1 VNERKPPGCISF
13 LKRFSRLAHYFKR
26 EDFLMAHQ
34 RSVGPLFSL
43 AGGQTVSWSISY
55 GTGQDVG
62 IVTAAPNIIDDV
74 LGVVLLQAQN
84 QGLGATSDSRN
95 FYTVDIH
102 NPGTQHVAHNLNLQ
116 DWL

>member
-1 VNERKPPGCISF
+1 
-13 LKRFSRLAHYFKR
+13 
-26 EDFLMAHQ
+26 MAQH

-43 AGGQTVSWSISY
+43 AGGQTAFWSISY

-74 LGVVLLQAQN
+74 LGVVQLLAEN
-84 QGLGATSDSRN
+84 QGVGATGDFRT
-95 FYTVDIH
+95 FYTVQIH
-102 NPGTQHVAHNLNLQ
+102 NPGNRPVAHNLNLQ

>member
-1 VNERKPPGCISF
+1 MLDAAGELIDP
-13 LKRFSRLAHYFKR
+13 LAV
-26 EDFLMAHQ
+26 L
-34 RSVGPLFSL
+34 LSL
-43 AGGQTVSWSISY
+43 L
-55 GTGQDVG
+55 
-62 IVTAAPNIIDDV
+62 APMLPADV

-102 NPGTQHVAHNLNLQ
+102 NPGTSAVAHNLNLQ

>member
-1 VNERKPPGCISF
+1 
-13 LKRFSRLAHYFKR
+13 
-26 EDFLMAHQ
+26 MAQH
-34 RSVGPLFSL
+34 RSVGALFSL
-43 AGGQTVSWSISY
+43 AGGQTVSWSVSY

-74 LGVVLLQAQN
+74 LGVVQLTAQN
-84 QGLGATSDSRN
+84 QGMGATGDSKN

-102 NPGTQHVAHNLNLQ
+102 NPGTRSVAHNLNLQ

>member
-1 VNERKPPGCISF
+1 M
-13 LKRFSRLAHYFKR
+13 LAHYPRR
-26 EDFLMAHQ
+26 EDFSMAHQ

-62 IVTAAPNIIDDV
+62 IVTAVPNIIDDV
-74 LGVVLLQAQN
+74 LGVVLLTAQN
-84 QGLGATSDSRN
+84 QGLGATSNSRN
-95 FYTVDIH
+95 FYTVEIH
-102 NPGTQHVAHNLNLQ
+102 NPGATPVAHNLNLQ

>member
-1 VNERKPPGCISF
+1 V
-13 LKRFSRLAHYFKR
+13 KRFSAPLHYLKR
-26 EDFLMAHQ
+26 EEFLMAQH

-43 AGGQTVSWSISY
+43 AGGQTAFWSISY

-62 IVTAAPNIIDDV
+62 IVTAAPNIVDDV
-74 LGVVLLQAQN
+74 LGVVRLTAQN
-84 QGLGATSDSRN
+84 QGLGATGDSRN

-102 NPGTQHVAHNLNLQ
+102 NPGSTPVAHNLNLQ

>member
-1 VNERKPPGCISF
+1 
-13 LKRFSRLAHYFKR
+13 LKRFYGLPHYYRR
-26 EDFLMAHQ
+26 EDLPMAQH

-43 AGGQTVSWSISY
+43 AGGQTAFWSISY

-74 LGVVLLQAQN
+74 LGVVLLTAQN
-84 QGLGATSDSRN
+84 QGLGATGDSRN
-95 FYTVDIH
+95 FYTVEIH
-102 NPGTQHVAHNLNLQ
+102 NPGIASVAHNLNLQ

>member
-1 VNERKPPGCISF
+1 MRGFVV
-13 LKRFSRLAHYFKR
+13 AQH
-26 EDFLMAHQ
+26 
-34 RSVGPLFSL
+34 RSVGPLFSV

-102 NPGTQHVAHNLNLQ
+102 NPGTQSVAHNLNLQ

>member
-1 VNERKPPGCISF
+1 
-13 LKRFSRLAHYFKR
+13 
-26 EDFLMAHQ
+26 MAQH

-74 LGVVLLQAQN
+74 WVLFCFRLRTRAWAQPAIPAIFIRSIFITRA
-84 QGLGATSDSRN
+84 LR
-95 FYTVDIH
+95 
-102 NPGTQHVAHNLNLQ
+102 P
-116 DWL
+116 WLII

>member
-1 VNERKPPGCISF
+1 MRRPAIFIETLFRAGALPV
-13 LKRFSRLAHYFKR
+13 R
-26 EDFLMAHQ
+26 EGFVMAQH

-84 QGLGATSDSRN
+84 QGLGATGDSKN

>member
-1 VNERKPPGCISF
+1 LVIGRNASLHF
-13 LKRFSRLAHYFKR
+13 SLKRFSGLAHYPMR
-26 EDFLMAHQ
+26 EGFPMSQH

-84 QGLGATSDSRN
+84 QGLGATGDSRN

-102 NPGTQHVAHNLNLQ
+102 NPGTQPVAHNLNLQ

>member
-1 VNERKPPGCISF
+1 M
-13 LKRFSRLAHYFKR
+13 KRFSGLAHYQKR
-26 EDFLMAHQ
+26 EGFLMAQH
-34 RSVGPLFSL
+34 RPVGPLFSV
-43 AGGQTVSWSISY
+43 AGGHTISWSISY

-74 LGVVLLQAQN
+74 LGVVQLQAQN
-84 QGLGATSDSRN
+84 QGLGATGDSRN

>member
-1 VNERKPPGCISF
+1 
-13 LKRFSRLAHYFKR
+13 
-26 EDFLMAHQ
+26 MAHQ

-84 QGLGATSDSRN
+84 QGLGATGDSRGG
-95 FYTVDIH
+95 YPQSRH
-102 NPGTQHVAHNLNLQ
+102 AARCS
-116 DWL
+116 

>member
-1 VNERKPPGCISF
+1 
-13 LKRFSRLAHYFKR
+13 
-26 EDFLMAHQ
+26 MAQH

-84 QGLGATSDSRN
+84 QGLGATGDSRN

>member
-1 VNERKPPGCISF
+1 
-13 LKRFSRLAHYFKR
+13 
-26 EDFLMAHQ
+26 MAQH

-43 AGGQTVSWSISY
+43 AGGQTAFWSISY

-74 LGVVLLQAQN
+74 LGVVRLDAQN
-84 QGLGATSDSRN
+84 QGVGATGDSRT
-95 FYTVDIH
+95 FYTVQIH
-102 NPGTQHVAHNLNLQ
+102 NPGAAPVAHNLNLQ

>member
-1 VNERKPPGCISF
+1 MLHEAVCPPATLNNGPTERCCAMTKPLVLLVRQPGKALQRIAGWRTNRTRGF
-13 LKRFSRLAHYFKR
+13 V
-26 EDFLMAHQ
+26 MAQH
-34 RSVGPLFSL
+34 RSVGPLFSV

-84 QGLGATSDSRN
+84 
-95 FYTVDIH
+95 
-102 NPGTQHVAHNLNLQ
+102 
-116 DWL
+116 

>member
-1 VNERKPPGCISF
+1 MSQ
-13 LKRFSRLAHYFKR
+13 H
-26 EDFLMAHQ
+26 

-43 AGGQTVSWSISY
+43 AGGGTAFWSISY

-74 LGVVLLQAQN
+74 LGVVQLLAEN
-84 QGLGATSDSRN
+84 QGLGATGDSRN
-95 FYTVDIH
+95 FYTVQIH
-102 NPGTQHVAHNLNLQ
+102 NQGTASVAHNLNLQ

>member
-1 VNERKPPGCISF
+1 
-13 LKRFSRLAHYFKR
+13 
-26 EDFLMAHQ
+26 MAQH

-43 AGGQTVSWSISY
+43 AGGATASWSISY
-55 GTGQDVG
+55 GFGQDVG
-62 IVTAAPNIIDDV
+62 IVTAAPNIVDDV

-102 NPGTQHVAHNLNLQ
+102 NPGARPVVHNLNLQ

>member
-1 VNERKPPGCISF
+1 
-13 LKRFSRLAHYFKR
+13 
-26 EDFLMAHQ
+26 MAQH

-74 LGVVLLQAQN
+74 LGVVQLQAQN
-84 QGLGATSDSRN
+84 QGVGATGDSRT
-95 FYTVDIH
+95 FYTVAIH
-102 NPGTQHVAHNLNLQ
+102 NPGAASVAHNLNLQ

>member
-1 VNERKPPGCISF
+1 
-13 LKRFSRLAHYFKR
+13 
-26 EDFLMAHQ
+26 MAQH

-55 GTGQDVG
+55 GDGQDVG

-74 LGVVLLQAQN
+74 LGVVELVAQN
-84 QGLGATSDSRN
+84 QGVGATSDSHT

-102 NPGTQHVAHNLNLQ
+102 NPGSASVAHNLNLQ
-116 DWL
+116 DWQ